1 MQIKLNEIKSFKIEN
16 FNFYLLYGVNSGLIE
31 ETINKIFKSK
41 FSKNII
47 NFEET
52 EIFNKID
59 SFKEM
64 IFNKSFFDDDKLIII
79 KRASD
84 KILDLIKEII
94 EKKIDNTKII
104 ITSGILE
111 KKSKLRS
118 FFEKDQQTI
127 TIPFYEDNYQSLSIL
142 VQNFLKEKKIKI
154 SGENINLIIERSKGD
169 RINLKNELEKISSFC
184 KNNQS
189 IKSEDIAK
197 LTNLAE
203 NYSISELIDNC
214 LAKNKRKT
222 LHIFNENNL
231 NSDEVILIFKSFLYK
246 LKRLKK
252 IKEYLSK
259 NKNIDEVLSTIKP
272 PIFWKDKEIIKQ
284 QLIYWDLG
292 EINLLIKKTN
302 YVEMIIKKNSNTSN
316 LIVNNFILEN
326 LIKTNNSI

>member
-1 MQIKLNEIKSFKIEN
+1 MQIKLHEIKSFKIEN

-94 EKKIDNTKII
+94 EKKLDNIKII
-104 ITSGILE
+104 ITSGMLE

-154 SGENINLIIERSKGD
+154 SSENINLIIERSKGD
-169 RINLKNELEKISSFC
+169 RINLKNELDKISSFC

-214 LAKNKRKT
+214 LAKNKQKT

-231 NSDEVILIFKSFLYK
+231 NADENILIFKSFLYK

-252 IKEYLSK
+252 IKEYSSK
-259 NKNIDEVLSTIKP
+259 NKNIDEVLSIIKP

-284 QLIYWDLG
+284 QLINWDLG

-316 LIVNNFILEN
+316 LIANNFILEN

>member
-169 RINLKNELEKISSFC
+169 RINLKNELEKILSFC

-284 QLIYWDLG
+284 QLINWDLG